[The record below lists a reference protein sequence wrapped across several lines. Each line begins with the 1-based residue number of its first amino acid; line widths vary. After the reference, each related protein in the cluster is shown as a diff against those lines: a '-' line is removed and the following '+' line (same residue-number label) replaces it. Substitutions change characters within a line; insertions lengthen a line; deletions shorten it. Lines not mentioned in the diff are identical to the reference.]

1 MGRPKS
7 ASHLSARKKIIDTL
21 LATKNQ
27 TKTSVLLRVSF
38 TLVNRVL
45 HLASERG
52 VERRQIDQIESLSI
66 DEKSFHKGHSY
77 VTVLSEPETGR
88 ILDIAEGRTKTYT
101 SVMLHQ
107 NLTEKQMSEIKTVS
121 MDMWPAFISSVM
133 EELPK
138 AKICHDKFH
147 LVKYLNEAVDKVRR
161 RETKNQTELKNSRY
175 VWLKN
180 PENLTSNQKDL
191 FNALSNSNLHTAYAY
206 HQKENFRSIEFKK
219 SIKVAIELFI
229 NWVSDVKKSAIPEM
243 VKVANMFE
251 KHKTGIV
258 NSMILGK
265 NNGMAE
271 RLNGKIQELK
281 VSARGYRSFENFKS
295 AILFFYGKLDL
306 YPQYSE

>member
-1 MGRPKS
+1 MGRQKS
-7 ASHLSARKKIIDTL
+7 APYLPARKKIIDTL

-27 TKTSVLLRVSF
+27 TKTSGLLRVSF
-38 TLVNRVL
+38 TLVNRIL

-52 VERRQIDQIESLSI
+52 VARRQIDRIESLSI

-77 VTVLSEPETGR
+77 VTVLSDPETGR
-88 ILDIAEGRTKTYT
+88 VLDIAEGRTKTYT

-121 MDMWPAFISSVM
+121 MDMWPAFISSVK

-161 RETKNQTELKNSRY
+161 REIKKQDELKNSRY
-175 VWLKN
+175 VWLKR
-180 PENLTSNQKDL
+180 PENLTDNQKDL
-191 FNALSNSNLHTAYAY
+191 YNALSSSNLETANAY
-206 HQKENFRSIEFKK
+206 HQKENFRSIEFRKNM
-219 SIKVAIELFI
+219 KVAIELFI
-229 NWVSDVKKSAIPEM
+229 DWISDVKKSAIPEM
-243 VKVANMFE
+243 MRVANMFE
-251 KHKTGIV
+251 NHKSGII
-258 NSMILGK
+258 NAMILGK

-281 VSARGYRSFENFKS
+281 VSARGYRFFENFKS

-306 YPQYSE
+306 YPQ